1 VALCLDLL
9 RAIVARLGTV
19 PSWEALWA
27 HSETA
32 RVPTVMP
39 FGKHRGV
46 AMAEVPADYK
56 RWLRGQPDVDPYLRQ
71 ALER

>member
-1 VALCLDLL
+1 
-9 RAIVARLGTV
+9 
-19 PSWEALWA
+19 
-27 HSETA
+27 
-32 RVPTVMP
+32 MP